1 MSRSEDE
8 AKGALWGI
16 IQEVQLDYIKRRIK
30 QYRARDEWIDGL
42 QNDLDEFVEWLEDD
56 IKHSTER

>member
-1 MSRSEDE
+1 MGSEDE
-8 AKGALWGI
+8 ARGTLWGI
-16 IQEVQLDYIKRRIK
+16 IQEVQLDYIKRKIR

-56 IKHSTER
+56 IKHST